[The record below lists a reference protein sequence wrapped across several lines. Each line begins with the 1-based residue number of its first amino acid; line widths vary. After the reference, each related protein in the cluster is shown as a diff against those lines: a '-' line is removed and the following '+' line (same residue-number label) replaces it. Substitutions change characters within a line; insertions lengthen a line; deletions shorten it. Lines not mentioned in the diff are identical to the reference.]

1 MRNTYQILCSVLLET
16 QRQEVNPVDVG
27 YRWPAKA
34 STSPIPLIFFQHLY
48 LSSPSDIFLFHPFPA
63 QPSTAM
69 SPSLTLGFQALIL
82 CGPGVSLN
90 TFTSKPDDFPKC
102 LIQVANR
109 PMVYY
114 PIEFCRRTG
123 ITGKSPFPSNQ
134 E

>member
-1 MRNTYQILCSVLLET
+1 MRNTYQILCSALLEK
-16 QRQEVNPVDVG
+16 QRLEVNPVDVR
-27 YRWPAKA
+27 YRWHAKA
-34 STSPIPLIFFQHLY
+34 STSPIPSIILQHL
-48 LSSPSDIFLFHPFPA
+48 LSSPSDIFPLQLFEL

-123 ITGKSPFPSNQ
+123 ITGKHLLPSSLK
-134 E
+134 